1 MSREVPFD
9 PDEIC
14 DQCGCDGAYDFQ
26 GDLLCSKCAGL
37 TPSDTDSDDDLLK
50 DLRDDDYG
58 C

>member
-37 TPSDTDSDDDLLK
+37 TPSDVDWCDGHGDDD
-50 DLRDDDYG
+50 DG